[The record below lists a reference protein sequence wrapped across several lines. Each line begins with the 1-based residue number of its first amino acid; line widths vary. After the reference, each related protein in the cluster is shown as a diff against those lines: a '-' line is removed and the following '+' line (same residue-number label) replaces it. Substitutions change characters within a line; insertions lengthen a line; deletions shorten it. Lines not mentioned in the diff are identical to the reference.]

1 MVRINAL
8 FVPTRRNTVGSD
20 ETGPRIMKRRPNF
33 LVILDA
39 RVTLHEIQKIPILI
53 TFFDLGKNQTNI
65 LTFLP

>member
-1 MVRINAL
+1 MARINAL
-8 FVPTRRNTVGSD
+8 FIPTRRNTVGSD

-53 TFFDLGKNQTNI
+53 I
-65 LTFLP
+65 FLI